1 MYLKEENRFQELNMV
16 RLLLLIQAVSLQL
29 NDIFLQ
35 G

>member
-16 RLLLLIQAVSLQL
+16 KLLLLTQAVSVQL
-29 NDIFLQ
+29 NDFQLQ

>member
-16 RLLLLIQAVSLQL
+16 KLLLLSQTVSVQL
-29 NDIFLQ
+29 NDFQLQ

>member
-16 RLLLLIQAVSLQL
+16 KLLLLIQAVSLQL

>member
-16 RLLLLIQAVSLQL
+16 KLLLLIQAVSLQL
-29 NDIFLQ
+29 NYIFLQ